1 LISELNLNNLLGI
14 YSQLID
20 LGFSQIEV
28 LHVLPKLKPVKG
40 RFDFIRSKGMEV
52 VLDYAHSEDSMENIC
67 KFFTNEL
74 EKKLILVFGATGG
87 GRDVSKR
94 PKMGR
99 VADLYSD
106 HIILTSDDPY
116 MDDPKDIAE
125 QIKEGV
131 FNKDKVIIEIDR
143 KKAIEKA
150 FEISSS
156 NSLIL
161 ILGKAGEEV
170 MAVDGKLI
178 KYSDMDVVK
187 SILNQIDEK

>member
-1 LISELNLNNLLGI
+1 
-14 YSQLID
+14 
-20 LGFSQIEV
+20 
-28 LHVLPKLKPVKG
+28 
-40 RFDFIRSKGMEV
+40 
-52 VLDYAHSEDSMENIC
+52 
-67 KFFTNEL
+67 
-74 EKKLILVFGATGG
+74 
-87 GRDVSKR
+87 
-94 PKMGR
+94 
-99 VADLYSD
+99 
-106 HIILTSDDPY
+106 

-125 QIKEGV
+125 QINEGV

-150 FEISSS
+150 FEISGS

-187 SILNQIDEK
+187 NILNQIDEK